1 MIAYALLGLSVVLL
15 LLSTRLRNV
24 MDDIWTRCVLTP
36 CGLSSPVKLH
46 YSKDVKLSLLSLLH
60 ECPTLKGSYT
70 PTLYFLGGHLP
81 TLFSALSAYSSTA
94 EKHEADS
101 AGFL

>member
-15 LLSTRLRNV
+15 LIMTRLSRV
-24 MDDIWTRCVLTP
+24 IDDIWTRYVLTP

-60 ECPTLKGSYT
+60 ECPTLKQSYT

-81 TLFSALSAYSSTA
+81 TLFSALSACSSSA
-94 EKHEADS
+94 EKREADS
-101 AGFL
+101 IGFL